1 MGDIIRNEEND
12 PRIICN
18 DICHFDYCGS
28 SIFLPDSKSR
38 GGQLGVGFGDRI
50 VEFYTINRISDHDDL
65 ECGLVDSRLLTLRA

>member
-18 DICHFDYCGS
+18 DICCFDYCGS
-28 SIFLPDSKSR
+28 SIFLPDPKSR

-50 VEFYTINRISDHDDL
+50 VEFYTIDRISDHDDP
-65 ECGLVDSRLLTLRA
+65 ECGLVDSRILTLRA